1 MESATVLM
9 PLAKQY
15 SAFSQNSIFLKDQNM
30 KKYQHYRYIDAGG
43 GGGGEFYQLH
53 TVVLEKILF
62 FYFKLWQPLCSMEWN
77 IFKILKEGIIRNS
90 QVKLF

>member
-43 GGGGEFYQLH
+43 GGGGGGSFTNYTQWFWKKYCFSTLSSGSH
-53 TVVLEKILF
+53 FVQWSGTSSKF
-62 FYFKLWQPLCSMEWN
+62 
-77 IFKILKEGIIRNS
+77 
-90 QVKLF
+90 